1 MKARGDDNLGYWL
14 FFTQRTV
21 AYAFSE
27 ILRQC
32 CQEYG
37 KPYVITPPQY
47 GVLALFEDSDGITI
61 GSIGQMRR
69 IDAPTVTGIIKRL
82 EQSGLVER
90 RHDKTDRRVV
100 KVYISD
106 EGREIMRLLA
116 DAVDS
121 FNETMTRGI
130 SEAEQRD
137 LLARFQQIVANL
149 AVVTPES
156 RDRFGVLPHTFVWEA
171 QQ

>member
-1 MKARGDDNLGYWL
+1 MKARPDDNLGYWL

-27 ILRQC
+27 VLRQC
-32 CQEYG
+32 CQEYN

-47 GVLALFEDSDGITI
+47 GVLALFDDGDGITI

-69 IDAPTVTGIIKRL
+69 IDAPTVTGIVKRL
-82 EQSGLVER
+82 EQSGLVDR
-90 RHDKTDRRVV
+90 RHVDADRRVV
-100 KVYISD
+100 KVYITD
-106 EGREIMRLLA
+106 EGRDIMHLLA

-121 FNETMTRGI
+121 LNATMIQGM

-137 LLARFQQIVANL
+137 LLARFQQIVVNL
-149 AVVTPES
+149 AVVTPDS
-156 RDRFGVLPHTFVWEA
+156 RDRFGMLPHKFVWEA
-171 QQ
+171 EQ

>member
-1 MKARGDDNLGYWL
+1 MKARVDDNLGYWL

-27 ILRQC
+27 VLREC

-47 GVLALFEDSDGITI
+47 GVLALCEGGEGITI
-61 GSIGQMRR
+61 GTIGQMRR
-69 IDAPTVTGIIKRL
+69 IDAPTVTGIVRRL

-90 RHDKTDRRVV
+90 RHDRADRRVV
-100 KVYISD
+100 KVYITD
-106 EGREIMRLLA
+106 EGRDIMRLLA
-116 DAVDS
+116 EVVDS
-121 FNETMTRGI
+121 FNDTLTEGM

-137 LLARFQQIVANL
+137 LLARFQQIVVNL
-149 AVVTPES
+149 AVVTPAS
-156 RDRFGVLPHTFVWEA
+156 RDRFGVLPQKFVWEMEE
-171 QQ
+171 